1 MIPAL
6 IEAGEVKCL
15 EVNYAFFLIKVIG
28 LSLKVACSRE
38 LYCDGGGRI
47 SLTNFMYRYREIK

>member
-6 IEAGEVKCL
+6 IEAGEV
-15 EVNYAFFLIKVIG
+15 NYAFFLIKVTG